1 MKLKDFMNM
10 AYAKEYEQNVRFTVF
25 GDRDAFDA
33 YMDGD
38 KAAKKFTVDSAYF
51 ASSFL
56 LEKYANAQ
64 VEHFCATGE
73 DDVSVIV
80 RVEDAG

>member
-1 MKLKDFMNM
+1 MTLNDFMSM
-10 AYAKEYEQNVRFTVF
+10 AYSKEYERNVRFTVF
-25 GDRDAFDA
+25 GERDAFDA

-38 KAAKKFTVDSAYF
+38 IGAKKFTVDSAYF

-56 LEKYANAQ
+56 LKKYANAQ

-80 RVEDAG
+80 RVEDAE